1 MKKILIFLVL
11 LLFPI
16 YTSALTY
23 PTLHYKSALIYDI
36 TDNKTLYE
44 LNIEEERSIASL
56 TKIVTTIT
64 ALESINDLQDEVK
77 ITNEML
83 SKVRWDAS
91 IAGLKAGESYT
102 YEDLLYASIL
112 PSGADATIALA
123 ISTSGSIDNFV
134 KKMNELTT
142 RIGMTNSNFVNV
154 HGLDEKN
161 HYSTAE
167 DIQKLLLYCLKN
179 KKFKEIY
186 TTKEYQLSTGQIVKS
201 TVKTSGIRLGRDTS
215 RILGSKTGFTLEAGL
230 CMSAI
235 INSDNHEVLIITL
248 GAPPNTGNSYHV
260 LDTLELI
267 SFIDKSYNIETIS
280 KKDTKITSI
289 PVSLSKIESYDI
301 KSTKEIT
308 KFLPVDYDKSLIKIE
323 YSGTETL
330 SYKDSIN
337 TKIGTITYF
346 YNNEA
351 ISTEDVILKK
361 EIKPDYIKILL
372 EYKFQILGIIIV
384 IILIS
389 LFQKK
394 TKKTKRHKRNE
405 LHPLE

>member
-44 LNIEEERSIASL
+44 LNVAEERSIASL

-64 ALESINDLQDEVK
+64 ALESIDDLQEEVK
-77 ITNEML
+77 TTNEML

-91 IAGLKAGESYT
+91 IAGLKVGESYT

-112 PSGADATIALA
+112 PSGADATIAIA

-134 KKMNELTT
+134 KKMNELTD

-248 GAPPNTGNSYHV
+248 GAPPNTGNSYHL

-267 SFIDKSYNIETIS
+267 SFIDKSYNIEAIS
-280 KKDTKITSI
+280 KKNTKITSI

-389 LFQKK
+389 LFKKK
-394 TKKTKRHKRNE
+394 TKKTKRHKRK
-405 LHPLE
+405 

>member
-1 MKKILIFLVL
+1 MKKILVFIVL

-44 LNIEEERSIASL
+44 LNVAEERSIASL

-64 ALESINDLQDEVK
+64 ALESIDDLQEEVK

-91 IAGLKAGESYT
+91 IAGLKSGETYT

-112 PSGADATIALA
+112 PSGADATIAIA
-123 ISTSGSIDNFV
+123 ISTSGSINNFV
-134 KKMNELTT
+134 KKMNELTD

-154 HGLDEKN
+154 HGLDESG

-167 DIQKLLLYCLKN
+167 DIKKLLLYCLKN

-201 TVKTSGIRLGRDTS
+201 TVKTAGIRLGKDTS

-235 INSDNHEVLIITL
+235 INSDNHEMLIITL

-289 PVSLSKIESYDI
+289 PVSLSKIESYNI

-389 LFQKK
+389 LFKKK
-394 TKKTKRHKRNE
+394 TKKAKRHKRK
-405 LHPLE
+405 